1 MKKLASAFLFALVA
15 CAVVAL
21 GRDFTVATI
30 SPTNGQARLPV
41 ISETGLVAWQ
51 QSASEPDGIGRIGV
65 DICTWKDGT
74 LSNRTA
80 DNPLVSGHSY
90 RPRVFGDSVVFSAV
104 VPADDESGI
113 PFRLSVPDKTEA
125 MAALEED
132 YPSLFGPVAAPAS
145 PSGDS
150 AGGAS
155 EDGGK
160 PIDEPNRGKGG
171 VHGTG
176 RTPDVILCEPD
187 GTIRRITAGNTE
199 YTFPV
204 GSDTAIA
211 FLCART
217 WPYGYD
223 LVAWKTGAGELTQ
236 ITTNYFYVQNPCIH
250 GNQLVFQ
257 AWDGHDYE
265 IYLHDF
271 ETGETRAITQNN
283 FDDMSPVIWNG
294 VVAWVAHPTVNAEI
308 FLCEDGTISKI
319 SSGST
324 ENAAPSIWDGR
335 VVWQGLDDD
344 GDTEIYYYHNRRTVK
359 LTSNTWDD
367 IAPCI
372 ADGMVAWSSYIDNW
386 DAEAVVLDLSD
397 NILFRLSDNACEDVN
412 VRTAG
417 EKVVWQTLA
426 PEGAYVNLATPAAP
440 RESEIP

>member
-1 MKKLASAFLFALVA
+1 VKNLFRCLLALAACVA
-15 CAVVAL
+15 AAS
-21 GRDFTVATI
+21 GRDFTVSTI
-30 SPTNGQARLPV
+30 SATNGQARLPA
-41 ISETGLVAWQ
+41 ISPTGLVAWQ
-51 QSASEPDGIGRIGV
+51 QSASEPDGEGRVHV

-74 LSNRTA
+74 LANRTA
-80 DNPLVSGHSY
+80 DNPLVAGHSY

-104 VPADDESGI
+104 VPPDDQSGI

-132 YPSLFGPVAAPAS
+132 YPSLFGPVAPENAPEG
-145 PSGDS
+145 PSEAPS
-150 AGGAS
+150 ADG
-155 EDGGK
+155 ETDGG
-160 PIDEPNRGKGG
+160 DEPGRGKGG
-171 VHGTG
+171 VSATG
-176 RTPDVILCEPD
+176 RTPDVILCQPD

-204 GSDTAIA
+204 GSDSALA

-250 GNQLVFQ
+250 GHELVFQ

-271 ETGETRAITQNN
+271 DTGETRAITQNN
-283 FDDMSPVIWNG
+283 FDDTDPVIWDG
-294 VVAWVAHPTVNAEI
+294 IIAWVAYPTVNAEI
-308 FLCEDGTISKI
+308 FLCEDGAISKI
-319 SSGST
+319 STGST
-324 ENAAPSIWDGR
+324 ENASPSIWDGR
-335 VVWQGLDDD
+335 VVWQGVDDD

-367 IAPCI
+367 VAPCI

-397 NILFRLSDNACEDVN
+397 NILFRLTDNAYEDIN
-412 VRTAG
+412 VQTAG

-426 PEGAYVNLATPAAP
+426 PEGAYVSIATPVSP